1 MVEARG
7 NHEVGGDYVSGF
19 CGESGWLIIP
29 VVCVRYIYP
38 IFALNYRLNICS
50 ILIKAYS
57 KFAVNRLSS
66 LKVNGENAQFLIC
79 VF

>member
-1 MVEARG
+1 MRLEAIMSADFAGNRG
-7 NHEVGGDYVSGF
+7 
-19 CGESGWLIIP
+19 GWFIP

-38 IFALNYRLNICS
+38 IFALNYRLDICS